1 MFDSGGHPSLS
12 KKVTRS
18 SRVVKRRQLTV
29 RLKARKPRKRPH
41 RPWRIARF
49 LPTARLRRHALRAF
63 RRAPRLLQTLIV
75 LATVLILWLGV
86 NWVYQVVRKPSEL
99 FFPVSGTLNKTPAE
113 TWRQYSPLF
122 QEYSTSVIS
131 PELLAAL
138 AQVEGSGNPVVRTY
152 WRWTFNTRPFEVY
165 RPASSAVGMYQIT
178 DGTFAEARRYCIRDH
193 AVAEDGPW
201 DDWKSCWF
209 NRFYTRVIP
218 SHAVELTA
226 AYLDRSVTNILE
238 RHHLKFAALERKQ
251 ELAAVIHL
259 CGAGAGDA
267 YVRRGLRLTEGER
280 CGDHDARSYV
290 ARVNGMK
297 RVFENIE
304 RAAVRGADLRP

>member
-1 MFDSGGHPSLS
+1 M
-12 KKVTRS
+12 
-18 SRVVKRRQLTV
+18 
-29 RLKARKPRKRPH
+29 
-41 RPWRIARF
+41 
-49 LPTARLRRHALRAF
+49 
-63 RRAPRLLQTLIV
+63 LLQTLIV
-75 LATVLILWLGV
+75 VAMALVLWLAV

-113 TWRQYSPLF
+113 TWRRYSPLF
-122 QEYSTSVIS
+122 QQYSTSVIS

-152 WRWTFNTRPFEVY
+152 WRWTFNTKPFEVY

-209 NRFYTRVIP
+209 NRLYMRVIP

-226 AYLDRSVTNILE
+226 AYLDRSVANILE
-238 RHHLKFAALERKQ
+238 RHHLKFATLERKQ

-280 CGDHDARSYV
+280 CGDHDARGYV

-297 RVFENIE
+297 RVFESIE
-304 RAAVRGADLRP
+304 RAAPRGAD